1 MDYQNPAIQPGME
14 AMMARADEAAADP
27 TRPVYHFAPP
37 SGWMN
42 DINGPLL
49 HQGYYHVFYQLNPF
63 HTDAR
68 YGTHWAHARSTDL
81 VHWEHLPLAIWPSTE
96 AGETSCYSGTAG
108 FNSQGQPI
116 IPYTCTS
123 RWGRD
128 RVVPEPFEQWAA
140 IGDDDLINWTKY
152 VDNPALSHER
162 DARPEFDWR
171 WRDPFFFYEQG
182 RSFMVLGAT
191 GVGTPIWE
199 SESGDLLNW
208 TYRGLASDISQEC
221 PNLFKLGED
230 WVMLT
235 SPYTPVDYYIGN
247 FDIDTYQFTHRVNG
261 RIEPTK
267 TFYGTN
273 ILFDADGRCL
283 LLGRLLRTFAGAA
296 WNGCMAI
303 PRVLTIEEDGHPRQT
318 PVEEIEMLRS
328 EHHSFP
334 DTTLDG
340 QSKVLDVRGDTLE
353 INVEIEPAGAT
364 FSGLRVRRSDDGA
377 DGVRIGCDGE
387 SIWVG
392 GIEMPYVQPAGQG
405 GIKFRVFL
413 DKSVIEVFV
422 DDGARVATNFI
433 DCGLNDLGIELFARG
448 GEAAF
453 SSIDIWEMESIR

>member
-1 MDYQNPAIQPGME
+1 MDSQNPAIQPGME

-27 TRPVYHFAPP
+27 TRPVYHFRPP

-42 DINGPLL
+42 DVNGPLL
-49 HQGYYHVFYQLNPF
+49 HNGYYHVFYQLNPF

-81 VHWEHLPLAIWPSTE
+81 VRWEHLPLAIWPSTE
-96 AGETSCYSGTAG
+96 AGETSCYSGTAAI
-108 FNSQGQPI
+108 NRDGQPVI
-116 IPYTCTS
+116 LYTCT
-123 RWGRD
+123 RKWGRD

-152 VDNPALSHER
+152 PDNPALSIDKEG
-162 DARPEFDWR
+162 RPDFDWR
-171 WRDPFFFYEQG
+171 WRDPFFFEQG

-208 TYRGLASDISQEC
+208 TYRGIASDISQEC

-235 SPYTPVDYYIGN
+235 SPYTPVDYYIGD
-247 FDIDTYQFTHRVNG
+247 FDVDTYQFTHRVNG

-273 ILFDADGRCL
+273 ILYDDDGRCI
-283 LLGRLLRTFAGAA
+283 LLGRLLRTIEGKA

-303 PRVLTIEEDGHPRQT
+303 PRVLTIAPDGHPRQA
-318 PVEEIEMLRS
+318 PVETIEMLRG

-334 DTTLDG
+334 DSTLDQ
-340 QSKVLDVRGDTLE
+340 QSKVLDIRGDALE
-353 INVEIEPAGAT
+353 IILNIELAGAT
-364 FSGLRVRRSDDGA
+364 FGGIRVRRSDDGT
-377 DGVRIGCDGE
+377 DGVRIGCDGD

-392 GIEMPYVQPAGQG
+392 GIEMPYRPASEQG
-405 GIKFRVFL
+405 AIKLRVFL

-433 DCGLNDLGIELFARG
+433 DCGTNDLGIELFATG

-453 SSIDIWEMESIR
+453 SSIDIWEMESTS

>member
-1 MDYQNPAIQPGME
+1 MVYHNPAIQPGME

-27 TRPVYHFAPP
+27 TRPVYHFRPP

-42 DINGPLL
+42 DVNGPLL
-49 HQGYYHVFYQLNPF
+49 HNGYYHVFYQLNPF

-81 VHWEHLPLAIWPSTE
+81 VRWEHLPLAIWPSTE
-96 AGETSCYSGTAG
+96 AGETSCYSGTAAI
-108 FNSQGQPI
+108 NRDGQPVI
-116 IPYTCTS
+116 LYTCT
-123 RWGRD
+123 RKWGRD
-128 RVVPEPFEQWAA
+128 RVVPEPFQQWAA

-152 VDNPALSHER
+152 PDNPALSIDKEG
-162 DARPEFDWR
+162 RPDFDWR
-171 WRDPFFFYEQG
+171 WRDPFFFFEQG

-208 TYRGLASDISQEC
+208 TYRGIASDISQEC

-235 SPYTPVDYYIGN
+235 SPYTPVDYYIGDFN
-247 FDIDTYQFTHRVNG
+247 VDTYQFTHRLNG

-273 ILFDADGRCL
+273 ILYDDNGRCI
-283 LLGRLLRTFAGAA
+283 LLGRLLRTIEGKA

-303 PRVLTIEEDGHPRQT
+303 PRVLTIAPDGHPRQA
-318 PVEEIEMLRS
+318 PVETIEMLRG
-328 EHHSFP
+328 EHHSSP
-334 DTTLDG
+334 DTTLDR
-340 QSKVLDVRGDTLE
+340 QSKVLDVRGDALE
-353 INVEIEPAGAT
+353 IILDIELAGAT
-364 FSGLRVRRSDDGA
+364 FGGIRVRRSDDGT
-377 DGVRIGCDGE
+377 DGVRIGYDGD
-387 SIWVG
+387 SVWVG
-392 GIEMPYVQPAGQG
+392 GIQMPYRPASGKG
-405 GIKFRVFL
+405 GINLRIFL

-433 DCGLNDLGIELFARG
+433 DCGMNDLGIELFATG

-453 SSIDIWEMESIR
+453 SSIDIWEMESTS

>member
-1 MDYQNPAIQPGME
+1 MDYQNPEIQPGME

-27 TRPVYHFAPP
+27 TRPVYHFGPP

-49 HQGYYHVFYQLNPF
+49 HKGYYHVFYQLNPF

-96 AGETSCYSGTAG
+96 AGETSCYSGTAA
-108 FNSQGQPI
+108 FNRDGQPI
-116 IPYTCTS
+116 ILYTCT
-123 RWGRD
+123 RKWGRD

-152 VDNPALSHER
+152 ADNPALSHER

-171 WRDPFFFYEQG
+171 WRDPFFFFEQG

-221 PNLFKLGED
+221 PNLFKLGDD

-235 SPYTPVDYYIGN
+235 SPYTPVDYYIGD
-247 FDIDTYQFTHRVNG
+247 FDIDTYQFTTASNG

-273 ILFDADGRCL
+273 ILFDCRWSLSPAWSPPAHVRGR
-283 LLGRLLRTFAGAA
+283 GVERLH
-296 WNGCMAI
+296 
-303 PRVLTIEEDGHPRQT
+303 GHPASPHHRGGRSPQT
-318 PVEEIEMLRS
+318 DPR
-328 EHHSFP
+328 
-334 DTTLDG
+334 
-340 QSKVLDVRGDTLE
+340 RGDRDAPGRASLDSRHD
-353 INVEIEPAGAT
+353 P
-364 FSGLRVRRSDDGA
+364 RRP
-377 DGVRIGCDGE
+377 V
-387 SIWVG
+387 
-392 GIEMPYVQPAGQG
+392 
-405 GIKFRVFL
+405 
-413 DKSVIEVFV
+413 KSP
-422 DDGARVATNFI
+422 RHP
-433 DCGLNDLGIELFARG
+433 
-448 GEAAF
+448 
-453 SSIDIWEMESIR
+453 W